1 MTITPAARRQ
11 WEVAGRDE
19 ETGRITCYQVPFDAS
34 ILEVFKYSDS
44 TPWRL
49 TYSRSELWLSLNA
62 TTPEEAITEAV
73 VAVTQHL
80 NWLLEDLATIPTTL
94 PPTT

>member
-1 MTITPAARRQ
+1 MTNAPASPRQ
-11 WEVAGRDE
+11 WEVVYREHKPSEIA
-19 ETGRITCYQVPFDAS
+19 CYRVPFDAS

-49 TYSRSELWLSLNA
+49 THSRSELWLSLNA
-62 TTPEEAITEAV
+62 TTPEQAIAEAV
-73 VAVTQHL
+73 VAMTRHL
-80 NWLLEDLATIPTTL
+80 NGLLEDLATIPTTL